1 MNRQLF
7 KALLLISTVGLVSS
21 FSSRP
26 TRKQTTRRGRREAS
40 SPLTT
45 RRVFGFTLAGGAHKM
60 FSTMCRP
67 VNEKVA
73 SSASSS
79 STSLNYR
86 MSNEFE
92 EHYHMDLLWQ
102 SAMYELREDINMTTE
117 SPSCQAEVPELQNN
131 VEKQKSKTKDS
142 ELVETAK
149 AFLPVAIEIGL
160 IASVTSGQSL

>member
-1 MNRQLF
+1 
-7 KALLLISTVGLVSS
+7 
-21 FSSRP
+21 
-26 TRKQTTRRGRREAS
+26 
-40 SPLTT
+40 
-45 RRVFGFTLAGGAHKM
+45 M

-67 VNEKVA
+67 VNEVA

-102 SAMYELREDINMTTE
+102 SAMYELREDANNMTTE
-117 SPSCQAEVPELQNN
+117 SPSCQAKVPELQI

-160 IASVTSGQSL
+160 IAAVTSGQCL

>member
-1 MNRQLF
+1 
-7 KALLLISTVGLVSS
+7 
-21 FSSRP
+21 
-26 TRKQTTRRGRREAS
+26 
-40 SPLTT
+40 
-45 RRVFGFTLAGGAHKM
+45 M

-73 SSASSS
+73 SSASSSS

-117 SPSCQAEVPELQNN
+117 SPSFQGEEVPELQI
-131 VEKQKSKTKDS
+131 VEKHKSKTKDS

-160 IASVTSGQSL
+160 IAAVTSGQCL

>member
-1 MNRQLF
+1 
-7 KALLLISTVGLVSS
+7 
-21 FSSRP
+21 
-26 TRKQTTRRGRREAS
+26 
-40 SPLTT
+40 
-45 RRVFGFTLAGGAHKM
+45 M

-92 EHYHMDLLWQ
+92 EHYHMDLIWQ
-102 SAMYELREDINMTTE
+102 SAMYELRKDINMTTE
-117 SPSCQAEVPELQNN
+117 SPSCQGEVPELQN
-131 VEKQKSKTKDS
+131 VEKTKDS

-160 IASVTSGQSL
+160 IAAVTSGQSL